1 VSGGARKAAVILP
14 TIITIAA
21 VALAGTLIL
30 QQRQE
35 RSDRLAKAEKIGAEY
50 FSDVASFEAGVQADL
65 ARVRSGEPEDLKRVV
80 DDNLEHP
87 PELRPAPEGAEG
99 SKTYRAAVKASATV
113 LDPYVKLSRELGRAA
128 EAEEFVAAAQDVL
141 SNGPLVLLGSS
152 LVFDV
157 EPLRDRV
164 LPRLNQALAEF
175 RAVKVPKGAQDVA
188 VKVEGALLYVIDQVQ
203 RMADRAESG
212 SSYEF
217 SYDNQYNDARQA
229 VRDYATEINGDVAEA
244 LDRIKGNQPR

>member
-1 VSGGARKAAVILP
+1 
-14 TIITIAA
+14 
-21 VALAGTLIL
+21 
-30 QQRQE
+30 
-35 RSDRLAKAEKIGAEY
+35 
-50 FSDVASFEAGVQADL
+50 
-65 ARVRSGEPEDLKRVV
+65 
-80 DDNLEHP
+80 
-87 PELRPAPEGAEG
+87 
-99 SKTYRAAVKASATV
+99 
-113 LDPYVKLSRELGRAA
+113 
-128 EAEEFVAAAQDVL
+128 VAAAQDVL